1 MRNSLLLLMVM
12 FGLWCCQKE
21 DSITPELKL
30 ENLYE
35 VKNNA
40 SDSIQQRVYDIYEQ
54 YKVTVVFNDTIGK
67 VFVKMDVNGDSVFT
81 YETVDPAYSFTG
93 YTSLDYEY
101 TFLTDPTAQSQLLD
115 VVESYLSSC
124 NRNLY
129 PQVILLTNAY
139 SKTDQRGT
147 TEVVADGDFDVTY
160 RSLLLSYT
168 SDEEVLVTLPNDIMT
183 TFIKQR
189 ITDYSSDLL
198 AFHQVSKDYIGKS
211 WSVLGV
217 EALKEPVAYLAIDWI
232 SFAYVENFCYN
243 FSDFPFESSCSCLQ
257 DDWWGFN
264 NLGTADDWYDGSDY
278 KFTLEQIEAMR
289 DAIRQLIGPFGFVS
303 ESEKDMT
310 GMMPP
315 VDEDDD
321 LNVFMREML
330 RFSREEFETL
340 WGDYPL
346 VMQKYDILYDLLTNE
361 FGVEL

>member
-81 YETVDPAYSFTG
+81 YETVDPAYSFTD

-101 TFLTDPTAQSQLLD
+101 AFLTDPTAQSQLLD

-124 NRNLY
+124 NKNLY
-129 PQVILLTNAY
+129 PQVILLANAITR
-139 SKTDQRGT
+139 TDLRGT
-147 TEVVADGDFDVTY
+147 MEEISGGDFLITY
-160 RSLLLSYT
+160 RSMLLTYT
-168 SDEEVLVTLPNDIMT
+168 SDEESLNTMPDNILRG
-183 TFIKQR
+183 FIEYR
-189 ITDYSSDLL
+189 ISDYAD
-198 AFHQVSKDYIGKS
+198 AVQQFHRVSKDFIGKS
-211 WSVLGV
+211 WDALGV
-217 EALKEPVAYLAIDWI
+217 STLPEPITFMEYDWW
-232 SFAYVENFCYN
+232 SGGLVEYTITEFYEG
-243 FSDFPFESSCSCLQ
+243 PLYSSCTCLE
-257 DDWWGFN
+257 DDWWG
-264 NLGTADDWYDGSDY
+264 LLDYADYVED
-278 KFTLEQIEAMR
+278 FRNAV
-289 DAIRQLIGPFGFVS
+289 RQLIGPFGFVM
-303 ESEKDMT
+303 ESAKSPI
-310 GMMPP
+310 GAPP
-315 VDEDDD
+315 TDESDD
-321 LNVFMREML
+321 LQVFVKEML
-330 RFSREEFETL
+330 RFSQEEFETL